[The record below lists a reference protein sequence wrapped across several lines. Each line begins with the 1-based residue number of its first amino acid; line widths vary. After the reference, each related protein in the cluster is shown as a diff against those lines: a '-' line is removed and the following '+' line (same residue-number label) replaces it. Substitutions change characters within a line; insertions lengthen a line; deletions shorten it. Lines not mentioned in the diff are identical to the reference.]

1 MPNESKYGWETL
13 KPEEG
18 VAVPEPEAPQ
28 GSPEWLSKVGEQFRG
43 TTDPKAVEDG
53 ARRIPNAVGMGMV
66 GGVPGALA
74 GAAMD
79 PAQAPMTDLGALFG
93 EVGATAAM
101 GRFKPAAGIFA
112 KMAANAAG
120 TAVGGGVGAVG
131 DKKANLV
138 QETPFGQVALYSGM
152 SAAGLG
158 LSAMMT
164 KRAAGQL
171 VDKSEKI
178 RELTGVTHKATQAG
192 GEMFEMGYPL
202 AFGEANPS
210 RAGLSSFLTRGSKAS
225 EELGRQQ
232 SAYAEKAFEKIMGQA
247 WRNVTETVEGGLSAK
262 RGLKQAITDWKAGNT
277 VNDAGKYDWDK
288 MAMDFGL
295 SAEEKSAM
303 FKAARTD
310 PEQFVDAFIG
320 NESSLKGLFGLRA
333 ASKMLPPKEQADL
346 GKAVVFRVLAKKNA
360 FIETS
365 EGLVLSGDR
374 FHKALFKD
382 FGEAKLTLALGKE
395 QTEALKTLSELMR
408 DTDPAKKVLGS
419 GYDKMSETLSYAM
432 NKAMFYLSSSSG
444 GAMAGSQIG
453 ANNVLGTGLG
463 MGVGMTAA
471 VALHTVLS
479 RTLSNPWIAKGMKA
493 ASMGDQTAANKVL
506 RVLMSPDAKETGSE
520 EKTSS
525 PASRLPIFGVQ

>member
-1 MPNESKYGWETL
+1 
-13 KPEEG
+13 
-18 VAVPEPEAPQ
+18 
-28 GSPEWLSKVGEQFRG
+28 
-43 TTDPKAVEDG
+43 
-53 ARRIPNAVGMGMV
+53 MGMV

-131 DKKANLV
+131 DRVANLV

-164 KRAAGQL
+164 RGATGQL
-171 VDKSEKI
+171 VDKAERL
-178 RELTGVTHKATQAG
+178 REITGVTHTASAG
-192 GEMFEMGYPL
+192 DNIAEMGYPL
-202 AFGEANPS
+202 AFGEARPS
-210 RAGLSSFLTRGSKAS
+210 RGKLASFLTRGSAVS
-225 EELGRQQ
+225 EELGKQQ

-247 WRNVTETVEGGLSAK
+247 WGDVTGTVEQGLSAR
-262 RGLKQAITDWKAGNT
+262 RGLKQAITDWKTGNPA
-277 VNDAGKYDWDK
+277 DATTGKFDWDK
-288 MAMDFGL
+288 MTTDFGL
-295 SAEEKSAM
+295 TPEEKSAM

-310 PEQFVDAFIG
+310 PEEFVDKFIG

-346 GKAVVFRVLAKKNA
+346 GKALVFRVLAKKNA

-382 FGEAKLTLALGKE
+382 FGEAKLKLALGKE
-395 QTEALKTLSELMR
+395 QTEALKTLAELMR
-408 DTDPAKKVLGS
+408 DTDPAKKVLGG
-419 GYDKMSETLSYAM
+419 GYNQMNGTLSYAM
-432 NKAMFYLSSSSG
+432 NKAMFFLSSAAG
-444 GAMAGSQIG
+444 GAAAGSQIG
-453 ANNVLGTGLG
+453 PGNVLGTGLG
-463 MGVGMTAA
+463 MGVGMTGA
-471 VALHTVLS
+471 VALHTVLA

-525 PASRLPIFGVQ
+525 PTSRLPIFGVQ